1 MEDFPI
7 DQSKHFLFGAS
18 KVAGDVLV
26 QEYVRDFRSL
36 HWKQWHA
43 AFRLLSPTCREA
55 PTSWGAK
62 MRVPAW
68 LCPWAI
74 PPLSRA
80 R

>member
-18 KVAGDVLV
+18 KVAWDVLV

-43 AFRLLSPTCREA
+43 AFQFIMPDVPGSADIMGT
-55 PTSWGAK
+55 K
-62 MRVPAW
+62 MRFPAW

-74 PPLSRA
+74 SPLSRA